1 MTKLRSKINRFFY
14 HNQNKGI
21 RNLMLFLAIGNVLVY
36 LLNVLKPDDPL
47 FYRLLVFDGNAILH
61 GQVWRLFS
69 YPLVYMVES
78 GPIWG
83 ALGLFFY
90 YWCGSVLEQSWGVLR
105 FNFYYLIGILLTD
118 LAALLLGAAASS
130 FYVYL
135 SLFLAVA
142 TLLPDQQIRIWL
154 VLPVKMKWLAWI
166 DLGLTLFSTV
176 AGIVAMISGFTRGLV
191 YLDWLLP
198 LVPIVVWL
206 LFFGKQAAN
215 ILPDFIRYRPTRK
228 SWQRQVRQKN
238 VYADAGLGRGGNR
251 NAETGQAR
259 FRCTVC
265 GRTELTNPGLEF
277 RYCSKCA
284 GYRCYC
290 QDHIHNHTHITE

>member
-14 HNQNKGI
+14 NNQNKGI

-47 FYRLLVFDGNAILH
+47 FYRLLVFDGDAILH

-176 AGIVAMISGFTRGLV
+176 AGIVSMISGFTRGLV

-215 ILPDFIRYRPTRK
+215 ILPDFIRYHPTRK
-228 SWQRQVRQKN
+228 SWKRKVKQ
-238 VYADAGLGRGGNR
+238 GRIYEVPNKQ
-251 NAETGQAR
+251 GQAR

-265 GRTELTNPGLEF
+265 GRTELTNPNLEF
-277 RYCSKCA
+277 RYCSQCA

-290 QDHIHNHTHITE
+290 EDHIHNHTHITE

>member
-14 HNQNKGI
+14 NNQNKGI

-61 GQVWRLFS
+61 GQVWRFFS

-176 AGIVAMISGFTRGLV
+176 TGIVAMISGFPRGLV

-215 ILPDFIRYRPTRK
+215 ILPDFIRYHPTRK
-228 SWQRQVRQKN
+228 SWKRKVKQ
-238 VYADAGLGRGGNR
+238 GRIYEVPNKQ
-251 NAETGQAR
+251 GQAR

-265 GRTELTNPGLEF
+265 GRTELTNPNLEF
-277 RYCSKCA
+277 RYCSQCA

-290 QDHIHNHTHITE
+290 EDHIHNHTHITE

>member
-14 HNQNKGI
+14 NNQNKGI

-47 FYRLLVFDGNAILH
+47 FYRLLVFDGDAILH

-206 LFFGKQAAN
+206 LFFGKQVAN
-215 ILPDFIRYRPTRK
+215 ILPDFIRYHPTRK
-228 SWQRQVRQKN
+228 SWKRKVKQ
-238 VYADAGLGRGGNR
+238 GRIYEVPNKQGS
-251 NAETGQAR
+251 AR

-265 GRTELTNPGLEF
+265 GRTELTNPNLEF
-277 RYCSKCA
+277 RYCSQCA

-290 QDHIHNHTHITE
+290 EDHIHNHTHITE

>member
-14 HNQNKGI
+14 NNQNKGV

-47 FYRLLVFDGNAILH
+47 FYRLLVFDGDAILH

-105 FNFYYLIGILLTD
+105 FNFFYLIGILLTD

-206 LFFGKQAAN
+206 IFFGKQAAN
-215 ILPDFIRYRPTRK
+215 ILPDFIRYHPTRK
-228 SWQRQVRQKN
+228 SWKRKVKQ
-238 VYADAGLGRGGNR
+238 GRIYEVPNKQGS
-251 NAETGQAR
+251 AR

-265 GRTELTNPGLEF
+265 GRTELTNPNLEF
-277 RYCSKCA
+277 RYCSQCA
-284 GYRCYC
+284 RYRCYC
-290 QDHIHNHTHITE
+290 EDHIHNHTHITE

>member
-14 HNQNKGI
+14 NNQNKGI

-47 FYRLLVFDGNAILH
+47 FYRLLVFDGDAILH

-206 LFFGKQAAN
+206 IFFGKQAAN
-215 ILPDFIRYRPTRK
+215 ILPDFIRYHPTRK
-228 SWQRQVRQKN
+228 SWKRKVKQ
-238 VYADAGLGRGGNR
+238 GRIYEVPNKQ
-251 NAETGQAR
+251 GQAR

-265 GRTELTNPGLEF
+265 GRTELTNPNLEF
-277 RYCSKCA
+277 RYCSQCA

-290 QDHIHNHTHITE
+290 EDHIHNHTHITE

>member
-14 HNQNKGI
+14 NNQNKGV

-36 LLNVLKPDDPL
+36 LLSILRPDNPL
-47 FYRLLVFDGNAILH
+47 FYRLLVFDGDAILH

-215 ILPDFIRYRPTRK
+215 ILPDFIRYHPTRK
-228 SWQRQVRQKN
+228 SWKRKVKQGRIYEVPNRQ
-238 VYADAGLGRGGNR
+238 GL
-251 NAETGQAR
+251 AR

-265 GRTELTNPGLEF
+265 GRTELTNPDLEF
-277 RYCSKCA
+277 RYCSQCA

-290 QDHIHNHTHITE
+290 EDHIHNHTHITE

>member
-14 HNQNKGI
+14 HNQNKGV

-36 LLNVLKPDDPL
+36 LLSILRPDNPL
-47 FYRLLVFDGNAILH
+47 FYRLLVFDGDAILH

-215 ILPDFIRYRPTRK
+215 ILPDFIRYHPTRK
-228 SWQRQVRQKN
+228 SWKRKVKQGRIYEVPNRQ
-238 VYADAGLGRGGNR
+238 
-251 NAETGQAR
+251 GQAR

-265 GRTELTNPGLEF
+265 GRTELTNPDLEF
-277 RYCSKCA
+277 RYCSQCA

-290 QDHIHNHTHITE
+290 EDHIHNHTHITE

>member
-14 HNQNKGI
+14 NNQNKGI

-47 FYRLLVFDGNAILH
+47 FYRLLVFDGDAILH

-206 LFFGKQAAN
+206 IFFGKQAAN
-215 ILPDFIRYRPTRK
+215 ILPDFIRYHPTRK
-228 SWQRQVRQKN
+228 SWKRKVKQ
-238 VYADAGLGRGGNR
+238 GRIYEVPNKQ
-251 NAETGQAR
+251 GQAR

-265 GRTELTNPGLEF
+265 GRTELTNPKLEF
-277 RYCSKCA
+277 RYCSQCA

-290 QDHIHNHTHITE
+290 EDHIHNHTHITE